1 MTPSPPDLQARRA
14 IEDRAIELG
23 AERGDLT
30 ARTMYNTHAI
40 IDLLRDPAHATL
52 PLDHLANMLG
62 VSRQSLYRWRE
73 IGQKIPAG
81 TTASEWLTMQDE
93 DGAFI
98 HNYG

>member
-1 MTPSPPDLQARRA
+1 
-14 IEDRAIELG
+14 
-23 AERGDLT
+23 
-30 ARTMYNTHAI
+30 
-40 IDLLRDPAHATL
+40 
-52 PLDHLANMLG
+52 MLG